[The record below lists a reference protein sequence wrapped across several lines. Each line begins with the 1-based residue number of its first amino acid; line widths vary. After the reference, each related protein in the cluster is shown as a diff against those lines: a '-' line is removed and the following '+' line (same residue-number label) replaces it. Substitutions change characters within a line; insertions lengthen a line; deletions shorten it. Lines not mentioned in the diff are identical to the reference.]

1 MRIGITGASGFI
13 GSALMRRHL
22 TAGDDVR
29 CLTRHAGAK
38 WHPGI
43 TVIEGDLC
51 SSDNQ
56 LGRFAD
62 GLDVLYHCAG
72 ELKDESR
79 MGPVNVGGTR
89 TLLDAAAGRVSRW
102 VQLSS
107 AGVYGRHRMGV
118 ITEETPINPDGPY
131 ERTKADADA
140 LVIESRLNQRIGS
153 CVVLRPSIVFGPGM
167 PNQSIAQMARMI
179 ERRLFFFIGDRGA
192 SANYVHVLNVIDAL
206 VLCATRAEADG
217 RVYNLS
223 DWCTIEEFV
232 AAIADGLGCP
242 HPQLRLPESMVR
254 WGVWAAGRFPNAPLT
269 PSRVD
274 ALVNRSRYATARIQQ
289 ELGFWPG
296 ISIPAGLER
305 MVAMS
310 AIPKRRMAA

>member
-13 GSALMRRHL
+13 GSALVRRHL
-22 TAGDDVR
+22 AAGDDVR
-29 CLTRHAGAK
+29 CLTRRAGAK

-43 TVIEGDLC
+43 AVAEGDLTRP
-51 SSDNQ
+51 DDR

-72 ELKDESR
+72 ELKDASR
-79 MGPVNVGGTR
+79 MRPVNVGGTR
-89 TLLDAAAGRVSRW
+89 ALLNAAAGRIGRW
-102 VQLSS
+102 IQLSS
-107 AGVYGRHRMGV
+107 AGVYGRPRTGV
-118 ITEETPINPDGPY
+118 ITEETPLSPDGAY
-131 ERTKADADA
+131 EQTKADADA
-140 LVIESRLNQRIGS
+140 LVIESRLDQRIAS

-179 ERRLFFFIGDRGA
+179 ERRLFFFIGDRGG
-192 SANYVHVLNVIDAL
+192 SANYIHVLNVIDAL

-232 AAIADGLGCP
+232 GAIADGLGCP

-274 ALVNRSRYATARIQQ
+274 ALVNRSRYATTRIQQ
-289 ELGFWPG
+289 ELGFWSG
-296 ISIPAGLER
+296 ISIQAGLER

-310 AIPKRRMAA
+310 VMPGRKVAA

>member
-22 TAGDDVR
+22 AAADDVR
-29 CLTRHAGAK
+29 CLTRRAGAK

-43 TVIEGDLC
+43 TVVEGDLARP
-51 SSDNQ
+51 DDR
-56 LGRFAD
+56 LERFAD

-72 ELKDESR
+72 ELTDESR
-79 MGPVNVGGTR
+79 MRPVNVGGTR
-89 TLLDAAAGRVSRW
+89 ALLEAAAGRVGRW

-107 AGVYGRHRMGV
+107 AGVYGRHRTGV
-118 ITEETPINPDGPY
+118 ITEDTPLNPDGAY

-140 LVIESRLNQRIGS
+140 LVVESHLNQRIGS

-206 VLCATRAEADG
+206 VLCAANAEADG
-217 RVYNLS
+217 RIYNLS

-242 HPQLRLPESMVR
+242 QPQLRLPESMVR
-254 WGVWAAGRFPNAPLT
+254 WGVWAAGRFANAPLT

-274 ALVNRSRYATARIQQ
+274 ALVNRSRYAITRIQQ

-296 ISIPAGLER
+296 VSIPAGLER

-310 AIPKRRMAA
+310 ATSGRRVAA